1 MIAAK
6 QIEAIAARAPL
17 AKGYRFELLERKEIA
32 AVIGLIATWFPDIR
46 VGGASGYL
54 REAFY
59 AEQVYFDDACSR
71 NVIVQLLKQGDE
83 LAGVFTCEFD
93 RDRLSVYGGIGVV
106 TPRHRGANLAQAGI
120 WFTETIGRRLG
131 MGLAYGMATLK
142 APHAQRAFERA
153 GWRLVGMTPG
163 YDRELVAPGVVKR
176 VYEAVYAKVLVADA
190 DLLHPERRNMTPDTR
205 DFFER
210 VFPDPPLAQPQ
221 PRELHD
227 AQAG

>member
-1 MIAAK
+1 MSWL
-6 QIEAIAARAPL
+6 ESSRASS
-17 AKGYRFELLERKEIA
+17 
-32 AVIGLIATWFPDIR
+32 IAT
-46 VGGASGYL
+46 A
-54 REAFY
+54 
-59 AEQVYFDDACSR
+59 
-71 NVIVQLLKQGDE
+71 
-83 LAGVFTCEFD
+83 
-93 RDRLSVYGGIGVV
+93 LSVYAGIGVV

-190 DLLHPERRNMTPDTR
+190 DLLRPQRRNMTPGTR
-205 DFFER
+205 AFFER
-210 VFPDPPLAQPQ
+210 VFPDPPLPQPQ
-221 PRELHD
+221 PRD
-227 AQAG
+227 ATASAGESA